1 MINPRA
7 TNLPSAPQPRSPW
20 SIPAAVLA
28 CGLLMSGANGGGNGP
43 ILRASEVP
51 APNVYA
57 QSPKLL
63 ASLQRVA
70 VLPIA
75 SASQMADLPEGCE
88 EMSSVLLE
96 EIVRTKKFEVV
107 PVKALDLRFN
117 TGRPKWTGSESMPTN
132 FFPTLQRQTACDAV
146 LFCELTEFKAYPP
159 MAIGWRFKLV
169 DVKTLSILWAAD
181 EVFDDH
187 NPVLAQKKS
196 MLKKISDKLAHKDE
210 EAWVAETSP
219 QVFGHKSLSTIFK
232 TLPER

>member
-1 MINPRA
+1 MINSRA
-7 TNLPSAPQPRSPW
+7 TNILSAAPPRYAWNIS
-20 SIPAAVLA
+20 SAVLA
-28 CGLLMSGANGGGNGP
+28 CGLLLLGPSGGEYGP
-43 ILRASEVP
+43 VLHASEVQP
-51 APNVYA
+51 PNVYA

-70 VLPIA
+70 LLPIA

-88 EMSSVLLE
+88 EMSSVLLD

-107 PVKALDLRFN
+107 PVKALDLRFS
-117 TGRPKWTGSESMPTN
+117 TGRLKWTGSESMPTN
-132 FFPTLQRQTACDAV
+132 FFSAIQRQTGCDAV

-187 NPVLAQKKS
+187 NPVLAQKKG

-210 EAWVAETSP
+210 DAWVAETSP
-219 QVFGHKSLSTIFK
+219 QVFGHKSLLAIFK